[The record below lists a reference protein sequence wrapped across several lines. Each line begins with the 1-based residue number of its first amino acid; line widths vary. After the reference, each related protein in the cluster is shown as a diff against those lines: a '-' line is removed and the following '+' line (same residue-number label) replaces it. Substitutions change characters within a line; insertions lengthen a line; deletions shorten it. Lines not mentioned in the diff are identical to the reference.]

1 MKRQRVNSSNIAE
14 IGYDKDNE
22 ILEIAFIGGGVYQY
36 DGVPE
41 DVYNE
46 LMEAGSHG
54 SFFYRNIRSQ
64 FAYRR
69 IQ

>member
-46 LMEAGSHG
+46 LM
-54 SFFYRNIRSQ
+54 
-64 FAYRR
+64 
-69 IQ
+69 